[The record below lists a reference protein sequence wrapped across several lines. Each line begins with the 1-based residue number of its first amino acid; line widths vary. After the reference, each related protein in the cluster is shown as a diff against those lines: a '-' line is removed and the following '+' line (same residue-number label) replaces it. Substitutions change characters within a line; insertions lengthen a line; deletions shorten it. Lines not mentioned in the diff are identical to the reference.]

1 MFFSDS
7 SDVTLVITSCGRFDL
22 LKQTIESFDKY
33 NSYPIKEVVI
43 TEDSGDKSIYSVI
56 PQHWLPY
63 CKIILNNPK
72 LGQIK
77 SIDLAYSKVK
87 TDYIFHCEDDW
98 LFYRDKFIEDSFVIL
113 RSDENILQVWLR
125 DLKEDVMLHYP
136 FHYPSNFR
144 ELEGVCFSTLESNDP
159 KWRGFSFNPGLRRK
173 SDYEL
178 FMPYNLAG
186 DTEMTLSKKYA
197 EIGKY
202 TVILDKSAVRH
213 IGWDDHIKTDE
224 EIKQRKIK
232 NRRKIKY
239 FTFGVITGCILMYLI
254 KGF

>member
-1 MFFSDS
+1 MLFSDS

-33 NSYPIKEVVI
+33 NSYPIKEVVV
-43 TEDSGDKSIYSVI
+43 TEDSGDKSIHSVI
-56 PQHWLPY
+56 PEHWLPY
-63 CKIILNNPK
+63 CEIILNNPK

-98 LFYRDKFIEDSFVIL
+98 LFYRDRFIEDSFVAL
-113 RSDENILQVWLR
+113 KSNKNILQVWLR

-178 FMPYNLAG
+178 FMPYNLSG

-197 EIGKY
+197 EIDKY
-202 TVILDKSAVRH
+202 AVILDKSAVKH
-213 IGWDDHIKTDE
+213 IGWDDHINTDE
-224 EIKQRKIK
+224 EIRQRKRE

-239 FTFGVITGCILMYLI
+239 FTFGVITGCFLMYFI